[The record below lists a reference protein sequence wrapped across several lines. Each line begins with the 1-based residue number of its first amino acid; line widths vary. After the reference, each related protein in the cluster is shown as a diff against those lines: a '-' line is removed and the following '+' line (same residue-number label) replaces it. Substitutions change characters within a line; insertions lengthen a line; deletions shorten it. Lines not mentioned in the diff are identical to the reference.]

1 MQSFHHREYQK
12 LVVPVVPNFPM
23 YVFSFGMIF
32 ETDMVTA
39 AEERI
44 YPNLRSQS
52 SLWLSL

>member
-39 AEERI
+39 AEE
-44 YPNLRSQS
+44 
-52 SLWLSL
+52 